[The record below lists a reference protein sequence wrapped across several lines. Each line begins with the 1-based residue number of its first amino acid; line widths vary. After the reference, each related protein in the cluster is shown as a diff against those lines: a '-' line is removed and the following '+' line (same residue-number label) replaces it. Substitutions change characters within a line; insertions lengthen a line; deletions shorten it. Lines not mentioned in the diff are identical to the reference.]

1 MSTVLHPVG
10 PQPERVYWI
19 RRLVI
24 VLVAVVVVLVVFA
37 LLRGGADPDADA
49 PADPAGS
56 ADPAAADGAVTDDAA
71 ATDPGGPAACTAAEL
86 ALTLTTDA
94 TTYAAGVLPIFT
106 VAVTNTGT
114 VSCTVDAGD
123 PGREILITSGADRIW
138 SSLDCPAE
146 GGERMLLLEPGA
158 RDAVDVGWSRIRSAE
173 GCATGLPEPR
183 PGTYNAVTKLL
194 GAESAPVVFDLG

>member
-19 RRLVI
+19 RRLLI
-24 VLVAVVVVLVVFA
+24 VLVVVVVVLVLVA
-37 LLRGGADPDADA
+37 LLRGGSGPDADA
-49 PADPAGS
+49 PADTADP
-56 ADPAAADGAVTDDAA
+56 ADPAAADGAV
-71 ATDPGGPAACTAAEL
+71 ATDPGGPAPCAAAEL

-94 TTYAAGVLPIFT
+94 PTYAAGVLPVFT
-106 VAVTNTGT
+106 VAITNTGT

-123 PGREILITSGADRIW
+123 PAREILITSGADRIW

-158 RDAVDVGWSRIRSAE
+158 RDAADVGWPRIRSAE
-173 GCATGLPEPR
+173 ACATGLPEPR